1 MSQLKTMVVGAGA
14 LGRHHARI
22 LAGMAGV
29 ELIAVADPRE
39 DAGRTVADA
48 CGSEWIADFR
58 DAIDQA
64 EAVSIVVPTSLHVE
78 VASEFVSRGI
88 PTLVEKPL
96 AGNARDASKLVSLAE
111 KKQTILQVGHVERF
125 NPAMVTARKL
135 CGLPKYI
142 RAERVSPFPFRSTDI
157 GVVHDLLIHDIDLV
171 LDLVRSEV
179 ESVQAFGVA
188 LMSPLEDMINARL
201 TFRNGCIVDLTASR
215 VHPFARREMQ
225 IFSAIGCVNIDFAS
239 RSVTN
244 YAPGENLRFGKSP
257 VELAQQPGADVE
269 QLKKDIFGRF
279 IRVEESDIDTD
290 ADALTDEL
298 AEFVSCIRTGSRP
311 SCDGSKALAALEVAD
326 RVLDT
331 AAAHQWGTPY
341 QLRDVA

>member
-1 MSQLKTMVVGAGA
+1 MSPLKTMVVGAGA

-22 LAGMAGV
+22 LAGMDGV
-29 ELIAVADPRE
+29 DLIAVADPRE
-39 DAGRTVADA
+39 DAGRAVADA

-58 DAIDQA
+58 NAIDQA

-78 VASEFVSRGI
+78 VASEFLSRGI

-96 AGNARDASKLVSLAE
+96 AGSADEASKLVNLAIQT
-111 KKQTILQVGHVERF
+111 QTILQVGHVERF
-125 NPAMVTARKL
+125 NPAMITARKL

-171 LDLVRSEV
+171 LDLVRSDV
-179 ESVQAFGVA
+179 ETVQAFGA
-188 LMSPLEDMINARL
+188 SLMSPLEDMINARL

-215 VHPFARREMQ
+215 IHPVARREMQ
-225 IFSAIGCVNIDFAS
+225 IFSAIGCVNVDFAA
-239 RSVTN
+239 RTVTN
-244 YAPGENLRFGKSP
+244 YAPSEHLLFGKSP
-257 VELAQQPGADVE
+257 VELAQQPGADVD
-269 QLKKDIFGRF
+269 QLKEDVFGRF
-279 IRVEESDIDTD
+279 LRVEESDVDAA

-298 AEFVSCIRTGSRP
+298 SEFVSCIRTGRRP